1 MTMQHSKKSLLA
13 RFGHSV
19 MRHVIPHKSNDYLPH
34 LLQHHLLLGYSVFL
48 VFLKVVAVLLV
59 VVLPSA
65 SVYSSA
71 ISEGTIVSLTNSA
84 RQMAGLDSLIINPT
98 LTEAATRKAVDMVQN
113 NYFAHTSPQGITPWR
128 WFREVGY
135 DYQVAGENLAV
146 HFSTAEDVHAG
157 WIASPSHKKNI
168 LDSRFTEIGIG
179 VARGEF
185 ESYNTTFVVE
195 LFALPKT
202 LPQPVESG
210 LIVAQVEPISK
221 EPVTE
226 VLVPETPA
234 PSSIEDRSTVVPVEG
249 GYEVTVIDSNAES
262 VTAQLNGKS
271 TPLTA
276 GVLNEWTGTVP
287 KTKTDTLEASPVND
301 VPLYVVTTTD
311 GQNQVDTIANVYPA
325 ESVTSDV
332 FAPAV
337 SSPER
342 KLFGFLTINH
352 FEDSTKK
359 IFLYA
364 VIALGALLIVNICV
378 KLSVQKH
385 SVIIHTLGVMV
396 LALILWV
403 V

>member
-1 MTMQHSKKSLLA
+1 MWHSKKSFLA
-13 RFGHSV
+13 RVGHSIV
-19 MRHVIPHKSNDYLPH
+19 CHFVPHKNNGYVPH
-34 LLQHHLLLGYSVFL
+34 LLQHHMLLGYSILL

-59 VVLPSA
+59 IILPSA

-71 ISEGTIVSLTNSA
+71 ISESTIVSLTNSA
-84 RQMAGLDSLIINPT
+84 RQMAGLNELVVNPS

-113 NYFAHTSPQGITPWR
+113 SYFAHTSPQGVTPWS
-128 WFREVGY
+128 WFRGIGY
-135 DYQVAGENLAV
+135 NYQFAGENLAV
-146 HFSTAEDVHAG
+146 HFTTAEDVHAG

-202 LPQPVESG
+202 SVPSPSESG
-210 LIVAQVEPISK
+210 LIVAQVEPKSE
-221 EPVTE
+221 EPVAE

-234 PSSIEDRSTVVPVEG
+234 PSSVEDRSTVIPVEG
-249 GYEVTVIDSNAES
+249 GYEVTIIDTKAES

-276 GVLNEWTGTVP
+276 GALNEWKGTVP
-287 KTKTDTLEASPVND
+287 KASPDTLSASPVND

-337 SSPER
+337 SAPER
-342 KLFGFLTINH
+342 KIFGFLTINH

-359 IFLYA
+359 FFLYA

-385 SVIIHTLGVMV
+385 SVIVHTLGVMA